1 MQLGGEMQNVD
12 RIALLCAGNPVG
24 GDTKVVLNLLKG
36 LAERNLFVDL
46 VLTSAAELV
55 VENLPPQV
63 RVIDLQVLAPPRV
76 LGAFKLLLPL
86 SQYLRQEK
94 PKVLIANLSYT
105 NAIPVLAKLLALS
118 EIRLILVEH
127 LALSKN
133 QNRLDER
140 RSQFVP
146 LLMRSLYPLSD
157 AVVAVSH
164 GMAQQLQADLK
175 LRAGLLKVIRNPIVD
190 QTLRQKAQ
198 EPVDHPW
205 LQPGQPP
212 VFLGVGRLDAQ
223 KDFETLIRAFSL
235 LRNDRPARLI
245 ILGKGGLRAPLE
257 ALIRQLGLEA
267 EIDLPGF
274 EPNPYKYMSRSRVF
288 VLSSR
293 WEALPTVLIEAMACG
308 CQVVATNCPYGPD
321 EILAGGK
328 FGQLV
333 PIENPTAL
341 AEAMKQAI
349 NAPICVESIQNQAAE
364 FSCDRAVSQYLDLIE
379 QSKQHWLKP
388 A

>member
-1 MQLGGEMQNVD
+1 MQNVD

-46 VLTSAAELV
+46 VLASAAELV

-63 RVIDLQVLAPPRV
+63 RVIDLQVVAPPRA

-86 SQYLRQEK
+86 SRYLRQEK

-105 NAIPVLAKLLALS
+105 NAIPVLAKLLARA

-146 LLMRSLYPLSD
+146 LLMRSLYPMSD

-164 GMAQQLQADLK
+164 GLAEQLQADLK
-175 LRAGLLKVIRNPIVD
+175 LRAGLLKVIRNPIVG
-190 QTLRQKAQ
+190 QTLYEKAQ

-223 KDFETLIRAFSL
+223 KDFETLIRAFSWVK
-235 LRNDRPARLI
+235 RDRPARLI
-245 ILGKGGLRAPLE
+245 ILGKGGLRAPLA
-257 ALIRQLGLEA
+257 ALIKQLGLEA
-267 EIDLPGF
+267 DVDLPGF
-274 EPNPYKYMSRSRVF
+274 EANPYKYMSRSSVF

-321 EILAGGK
+321 EILAGGR

-341 AEAMKQAI
+341 ADAMKQAI
-349 NAPICVESIQNQAAE
+349 DAPICVESIQNQAAE